1 MIIGLD
7 MNLLPCEA
15 RFKARK
21 TENIS

>member
-1 MIIGLD
+1 MIMGLD